1 MQKIRNNKSNQ
12 LLNQYN
18 ICEKKANK
26 KIKYDAN
33 YESKKFPFMCPFH
46 SNHLALEM
54 YLPYQFK
61 QVSLNWSECIYA

>member
-1 MQKIRNNKSNQ
+1 M
-12 LLNQYN
+12 
-18 ICEKKANK
+18 
-26 KIKYDAN
+26 KYDAN